1 MSEIDDDKSE
11 PGTILQELQAG
22 YMLADRL
29 LRPSLVSVSKKKST
43 KDKEN
48 NDKKETK

>member
-1 MSEIDDDKSE
+1 MSEIEDDKFE
-11 PGTILQELQAG
+11 PGTILQELQVG

-43 KDKEN
+43 KKEEN
-48 NDKKETK
+48 KDKKEAK